1 MGTNCN
7 SIRVENSTLQGYP
20 GLGLARRGRA
30 CEKAGMTTSRP
41 GLCAIVLAAG
51 KGTRMK
57 SQLPKVLHPL
67 CGRPLLEYPVAAA
80 FEAGADRVVVVTS
93 GQPEIARA
101 LEARFGAERIT
112 VVVQDPPRGTGDAVR
127 VGLEAAAHERTLI
140 LYGDTPLLRAR
151 DLTGLLAALDA
162 PGQELSMLTALLDA
176 PFGYGRVIRDKL
188 GAIVEVREERDLRSH
203 AERAIREVNAGM
215 YAANTARL
223 RAAVADL
230 KPNNAQ
236 GEYYLTDIVAFL
248 SKSSRVAAVQGD
260 ADALVGVNDRADL
273 SRAEELLFARHR
285 DQHRRAG
292 VTVHGDAR
300 IDSQVEIAADAE
312 IGAGVAL
319 RGRCKIGAGS
329 RVDAGSVLIDAE
341 VGEGAEIKP
350 YCVIVQSSVGD
361 RAQLGPFAHLRP
373 ESVIEAD
380 AHLGN
385 FVETKKTRVRRAA
398 KANHLAYLGDADIG
412 ERVNVG
418 AGTIIC
424 NYDGFV
430 KHRTTIGEGAFIGSD
445 SQLVAPVTIGKNAY
459 VGTGTT
465 VTDDVPDDALAIGR
479 VRQVNK
485 PDYAPR
491 LRERL
496 AAAKKK

>member
-1 MGTNCN
+1 
-7 SIRVENSTLQGYP
+7 
-20 GLGLARRGRA
+20 
-30 CEKAGMTTSRP
+30 MTTGKV
-41 GLCAIVLAAG
+41 GLSAIVLAAG

-67 CGRPLLEYPVAAA
+67 CGRPLVEYAVTAA
-80 FEAGADRVVVVTS
+80 FEAGADQVVVVTS
-93 GQPEIARA
+93 GQPEITRA
-101 LEARFGAERIT
+101 LEARYGSERIA

-127 VGLEAAAHERTLI
+127 VGLGAVKHARTLI
-140 LYGDTPLLRAR
+140 LYGDTPLLRAQ
-151 DLTGLLAALDA
+151 DLSGLLEALEV
-162 PGQELSMLTALLDA
+162 PGQALALLTALLDA
-176 PFGYGRVIRDKL
+176 PFGYGRVLRD
-188 GAIVEVREERDLRSH
+188 AQSAVVEVREQRDLQTD

-215 YAANTARL
+215 YAAATEPL
-223 RAAVADL
+223 RAAVAEL

-248 SKSSRVAAVQGD
+248 AKSSRVAAVQGD

-273 SRAEELLFARHR
+273 ARAEELLFARHR
-285 DQHRRAG
+285 DHHRRAG
-292 VTVHGDAR
+292 VTVQGDAR
-300 IDSQVEIAADAE
+300 IDSGVEIAPDAV
-312 IGAGVAL
+312 IGAGVSL

-329 RVDAGSVLIDAE
+329 RVDVGSVLIDAE
-341 VGEGAEIKP
+341 VGEGTEIKP

-380 AHLGN
+380 AHIGN
-385 FVETKKTRVRRAA
+385 FVETKKTRVRRGA

-412 ERVNVG
+412 ERANVG
-418 AGTIIC
+418 AGTIVC

-445 SQLVAPVTIGKNAY
+445 SQLIAPVTIGKNAY
-459 VGTGTT
+459 VATGTT
-465 VTDDVPDDALAIGR
+465 ITEDVEAEALAIGR
-479 VRQVNK
+479 ARQVNK
-485 PDYAPR
+485 PGYATK

-496 AAAKKK
+496 AAAKKT

>member
-1 MGTNCN
+1 MTTG
-7 SIRVENSTLQGYP
+7 
-20 GLGLARRGRA
+20 
-30 CEKAGMTTSRP
+30 KAGLS
-41 GLCAIVLAAG
+41 AIVLAAG

-67 CGRPLLEYPVAAA
+67 CGRPLVDYAVTAA
-80 FEAGADRVVVVTS
+80 FEAGADQVVVVTS
-93 GQPEIARA
+93 GQPEITRA
-101 LEARFGAERIT
+101 LEARYGSERIA

-127 VGLEAAAHERTLI
+127 VGLAAVKHARTLI
-140 LYGDTPLLRAR
+140 LYGDTPLLRAQ
-151 DLTGLLAALDA
+151 DLSGLLEALA
-162 PGQELSMLTALLDA
+162 VPGQALALLTALLDA
-176 PFGYGRVIRDKL
+176 PFGYGRVLRDAQ
-188 GAIVEVREERDLRSH
+188 GAVVEVREQRDLQSD

-215 YAANTARL
+215 YAAVTEPL

-248 SKSSRVAAVQGD
+248 AKSSRVAAVRGD

-273 SRAEELLFARHR
+273 ARAEELLFARHR
-285 DQHRRAG
+285 DHHRRAG
-292 VTVHGDAR
+292 VTVQGDAR
-300 IDSQVEIAADAE
+300 IDGDVEIAPDAV
-312 IGAGVAL
+312 IGAGVSL

-329 RVDAGSVLIDAE
+329 RVDVGSVLIDAE
-341 VGEGAEIKP
+341 VGAGAEIKP

-380 AHLGN
+380 AHIGN
-385 FVETKKTRVRRAA
+385 FVETKKTRVRRGA

-412 ERVNVG
+412 ERANVG
-418 AGTIIC
+418 AGTIVC

-445 SQLVAPVTIGKNAY
+445 SQLIAPVTIGKNAY
-459 VGTGTT
+459 VATGTT
-465 VTDDVPDDALAIGR
+465 ITEDVEAEALAIGR
-479 VRQVNK
+479 ARQVNK
-485 PDYAPR
+485 PGYATK

-496 AAAKKK
+496 AAAKKT